1 MVKVRSNQEEI
12 ESNME
17 TGGKRIKSSVET
29 EGDRTGY
36 NVDTKENGTKKCL
49 HIVETK
55 EKGKETHKLYRYIV
69 RGLEMVRRKDG
80 NMPYPQIRK

>member
-29 EGDRTGY
+29 EGDRTSY
-36 NVDTKENGTKKCL
+36 NVETKENGTKNVTL
-49 HIVETK
+49 F
-55 EKGKETHKLYRYIV
+55 YV
-69 RGLEMVRRKDG
+69 RVVPSVSL
-80 NMPYPQIRK
+80 

>member
-1 MVKVRSNQEEI
+1 MYIHQGKTVGNVVNVRSNQEEI

-17 TGGKRIKSSVET
+17 TGGEIIESRVET

-36 NVDTKENGTKKCL
+36 KLETKENGMKKCL

-55 EKGKETHKLYRYIV
+55 EK
-69 RGLEMVRRKDG
+69 
-80 NMPYPQIRK
+80 